1 VRREWSSDWEVAYT
15 AARRRQ
21 FRILLGASLAFH
33 VLAVSALAFVPEP
46 ASPPLGRVISVD
58 LLSLPAPAPAKPAPA
73 PPKKIVLPKKAPA
86 VRAKPQPVSRP
97 PRPKELD
104 YDEALSNLRSEMGEP
119 EPQAPPAEVELAA
132 SEEVEA
138 AVTEGEGGATVNEEA
153 RAWVGAVKRRLRS
166 QYVTPPEFLNRA
178 LVTMLQV
185 LLTAEGEVLGTPE
198 VVLGSGDPFWDDNA
212 IRTVKKASPLP
223 PPPEAGTWTFTF
235 SSEGR

>member
-1 VRREWSSDWEVAYT
+1 
-15 AARRRQ
+15 
-21 FRILLGASLAFH
+21 
-33 VLAVSALAFVPEP
+33 
-46 ASPPLGRVISVD
+46 
-58 LLSLPAPAPAKPAPA
+58 
-73 PPKKIVLPKKAPA
+73 
-86 VRAKPQPVSRP
+86 
-97 PRPKELD
+97 
-104 YDEALSNLRSEMGEP
+104 
-119 EPQAPPAEVELAA
+119 
-132 SEEVEA
+132 
-138 AVTEGEGGATVNEEA
+138 
-153 RAWVGAVKRRLRS
+153 VGAVKRRLRS